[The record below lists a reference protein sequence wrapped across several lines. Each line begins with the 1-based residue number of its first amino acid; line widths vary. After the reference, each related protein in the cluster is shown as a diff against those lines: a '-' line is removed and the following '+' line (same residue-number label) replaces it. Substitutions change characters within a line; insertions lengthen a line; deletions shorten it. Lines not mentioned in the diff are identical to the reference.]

1 MFAAAYYNEISWD
14 QNKRPSKNFN
24 SYGSAETEM
33 HFSFPHIRVL
43 SARLQ
48 PWRAAADSCF
58 SAVQNAL
65 RDPAFLLHSTFAC
78 PAGHGMHGM
87 RAKRLRKSKTRDD
100 RALPARKYGQGNI
113 FLSRMRSGRKQ
124 AFRRLRRKNRPDS

>member
-48 PWRAAADSCF
+48 PWRAAAGSCF

-65 RDPAFLLHSTFAC
+65 RDPAFLLHSTFAQ
-78 PAGHGMHGM
+78 
-87 RAKRLRKSKTRDD
+87 RA
-100 RALPARKYGQGNI
+100 
-113 FLSRMRSGRKQ
+113 MVCMVCGRKDFGNPKQ
-124 AFRRLRRKNRPDS
+124 EMIGRFLPGNMGRGISS